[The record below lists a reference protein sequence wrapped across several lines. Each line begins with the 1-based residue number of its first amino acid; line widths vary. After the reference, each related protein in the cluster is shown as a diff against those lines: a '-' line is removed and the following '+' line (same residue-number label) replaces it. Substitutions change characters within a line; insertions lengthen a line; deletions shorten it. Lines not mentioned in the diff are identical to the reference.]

1 MLKINSNNRIKELEE
16 RVNDLAF
23 EVIRLIQSNRDLKQQ
38 VKKNKDD
45 LSGSKREL
53 TKVKQK
59 LKILHDKEFI
69 INTQGEKYL
78 FKRLLR
84 LDDNKYTLQL
94 DINPKYK
101 DTLMLILTTMT

>member
-1 MLKINSNNRIKELEE
+1 
-16 RVNDLAF
+16 
-23 EVIRLIQSNRDLKQQ
+23 
-38 VKKNKDD
+38 
-45 LSGSKREL
+45 
-53 TKVKQK
+53 

-94 DINPKYK
+94 DINPKIQRHV
-101 DTLMLILTTMT
+101 DVNINDDDLADVVFAMILEHQDGKWFDEQGNDISEES